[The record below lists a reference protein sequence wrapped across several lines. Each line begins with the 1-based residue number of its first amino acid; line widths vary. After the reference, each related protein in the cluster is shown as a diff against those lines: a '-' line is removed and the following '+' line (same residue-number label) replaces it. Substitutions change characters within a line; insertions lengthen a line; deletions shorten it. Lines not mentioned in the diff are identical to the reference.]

1 MKNLKIYIVPVLFAT
16 AYTLSAQDAGKAI
29 HQAMEQEISRN
40 MKNLHLAGMKDPFY
54 IGLNVVDVNMLAI
67 NSSLGA
73 LVRTTENHNRY
84 TFNNAVLVGDYNSN
98 NLNYTDP
105 RAATYYLRTAGSL
118 PIDNSVS
125 EIKRKLWLSF
135 DRAYKLSAEI
145 YESKQSALKSST
157 QTEDV
162 AGLPDLLP
170 VEKILIE
177 KPEISLEFDN
187 ELLIKYANEISLS
200 LKTHKFLSNSWV
212 RITGYKSNV
221 YYSNSEGSRATYPS
235 TILRLVVNI
244 ESYGP
249 NGELLESYKT
259 WFLPDETSLPAK
271 ESVIRDAQAMVAA
284 LNELKNAPVFDDV
297 YIGPVLFEDQA
308 ASEAVRK
315 TMFYA
320 KNENLL
326 AYRKPVMGTP
336 AGTQSSQART
346 PLDDRID
353 KKISHEDLNVIARP
367 GLTDYKGIRLIGSY
381 PVDMDGTVPPKEVV
395 LIENGI
401 LKNLLSGRI
410 PTARMKVSN
419 GHQRIPFDLPNPL
432 IVPGVI
438 EVGFNNNLSR
448 EDLKKKLLELAL
460 GEGLDYAMII
470 REMTPNNSELR
481 RVYKVDV
488 KTGQEQ
494 LVRSAGFKGLV
505 LNDLRKIIGAGNQK
519 IVMNT
524 TAGEDLQHKFDYITG
539 CPATFITP
547 DAFLFKDIEISKST
561 RAVLTRPP
569 VVKNPLEL

>member
-1 MKNLKIYIVPVLFAT
+1 MKNLKIFIVPVLFA
-16 AYTLSAQDAGKAI
+16 AVYSLSAQEAGKAI

-67 NSSLGA
+67 NSSMGA
-73 LVRTTENHNRY
+73 LIRITENPNRY
-84 TFNNAVLVGDYNSN
+84 TFNNEVLVGDYNSN

-118 PIDNSVS
+118 PLDNLVS
-125 EIKRKLWLSF
+125 EIQRKLWLSF

-157 QTEDV
+157 QTDDV
-162 AGLPDLLP
+162 AGLADFEPG
-170 VEKILIE
+170 EKILVE
-177 KPEISLEFDN
+177 KPEISLKFSN
-187 ELLIKYANEISLS
+187 ESLIKYANEISLA
-200 LKTHKFLSNSWV
+200 LKPYKFLSNSWV
-212 RITGYKSNV
+212 KITGFKANI
-221 YYSNSEGSRATYPS
+221 YYSNSEGSKATYPS
-235 TILRLVVNI
+235 SYLRLVINI
-244 ESYGP
+244 ETYAL
-249 NGELLESYKT
+249 NGELMESYKT
-259 WFLPDETSLPAK
+259 WHFLNETDLPAK
-271 ESVIRDAQAMVAA
+271 ETVIRDAQAMAEE
-284 LNELKNAPVFDDV
+284 LNELKGAPVFDDV
-297 YIGPVLFEDQA
+297 YIGPVLFEGQA

-336 AGTQSSQART
+336 AGAQSSQAKT

-353 KKISHEDLNVIARP
+353 KKISNEDLNVIARP
-367 GLTDYKGIRLIGSY
+367 GLTEYNGIHLIGSY
-381 PVDMDGTVPPKEVV
+381 PVDMDGTIPPQEVV

-401 LKNLLSGRI
+401 LKNLLCGRI

-419 GHQRIPFDLPNPL
+419 GHLRIPFDMPNPL

-438 EVGFNNNLSR
+438 EVGYNNSLSK
-448 EDLKKKLLELAL
+448 EDLKKKLLEMAQ
-460 GEGLDYAMII
+460 GEGFDYAMII
-470 REMTPNNSELR
+470 REMTPNQSELR

-488 KTGQEQ
+488 KTGKEQ
-494 LVRSAGFKGLV
+494 LVKSAGFKGLI
-505 LNDLRKIIGAGNQK
+505 LNDLRKIIGASNQK

-524 TAGEDLQHKFDYITG
+524 TAGEDLQHKFDYIPG

-561 RAVLTRPP
+561 KAVLTKPP